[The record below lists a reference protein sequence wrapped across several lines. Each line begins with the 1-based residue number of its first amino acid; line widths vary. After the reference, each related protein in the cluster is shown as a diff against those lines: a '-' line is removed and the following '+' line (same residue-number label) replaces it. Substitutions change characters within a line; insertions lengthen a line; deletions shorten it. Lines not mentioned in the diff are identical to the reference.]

1 MLKAHDSKIRKRLNK
16 YCLFGSFARRKAIL
30 SKENMAAELVKFVSF
45 NLNKTQD
52 FWKFEQMRSGLA
64 MFDRNAQRHLW
75 RKPNT
80 GHLILT
86 VKHGGRG
93 VVI

>member
-52 FWKFEQMRSGLA
+52 FWKFEQMRSG
-64 MFDRNAQRHLW
+64 W
-75 RKPNT
+75 RC
-80 GHLILT
+80 LT
-86 VKHGGRG
+86 VMHSAIFGENQTQDTSY
-93 VVI
+93 